1 MDKKIIKTNEAPQA
15 IGPYSQGIVSGGFLF
30 SAGQIPLNPT
40 TMKLVEGGIEAHTKQ
55 VLENLKAVLS
65 AQNLD
70 FTHVVKTTVYLK
82 DLTDFQKVNTIY
94 AEYFDKSQPARSTI
108 QVAKLPMD
116 ALIEIDLIAKT

>member
-1 MDKKIIKTNEAPQA
+1 MDKKIIETKDAPQA

-30 SAGQIPLNPT
+30 SAGQIPLDPS
-40 TMKLVEGGIEAHTKQ
+40 TMKLVEGGIETQTKQ

-65 AQNLD
+65 AQNID

-82 DLTDFQKVNTIY
+82 DLNDFQKVNTIY
-94 AEYFDKSQPARSTI
+94 AKYFDKGQPARSTV

-116 ALIEIDLIAKT
+116 ALIEIDFIAKT